1 MRSINLLLSV
11 AILFVSQ
18 VCLGQDQLQTGKDVA
33 VTQTTAGQV
42 RGHIRNGI
50 YTYKGIPYATAKR
63 FEAPQKMEPWSA
75 IRSSMTWG
83 PVAPLQ
89 RPTTSVSDEIEFVF
103 DHDWGYTSEDCLVLN
118 VWTPNIKDERKRPV
132 MFWIH
137 GGGFAAGS
145 SQELPSYHGEN
156 LAKKGDVVVVS
167 INHRLNILGFLD
179 LSAYGEKYKTS
190 ANNSIL
196 DMRLA
201 LEWVRDNIENFGGD
215 PNNVTIF
222 GQSGG
227 GAKVNTLMAM
237 PSAKGLFHKAIN
249 QSGAFRSNIL
259 EKPITQEI
267 GAEVLKVLEIAP
279 GQIDDIQSIP
289 YMELVAAG
297 NKALETVSNQMKE
310 RDQPVQGFGLGWGPS
325 VDGQLLPY
333 QVYAEE
339 ALALSI
345 DIPLLIGTTK
355 TEFMPS
361 LSTGMTHASEK
372 EVMDWLKKQ
381 YGEKTDAYVKAAK
394 TAYPNYKMPSDLMDI
409 DLRFRP
415 GAIYQANIKSSQEGG
430 ASVYSY
436 LFNWHSPVMDGKYK
450 ALHCMELAF
459 VFDNIDRCEN
469 MTGATRS
476 AHGLAHKVSQA
487 WINFARFGNPNHED
501 LPRWPAYTEA
511 NGTNMFFDNICSI
524 RSHHDKELMEL
535 VSER

>member
-1 MRSINLLLSV
+1 MRSINLLLGI
-11 AILFVSQ
+11 AILFASQ
-18 VCLGQDQLQTGKDVA
+18 ICLGQDGLQTGKAVA
-33 VTQTTAGQV
+33 VTETTAGQV
-42 RGHIRNGI
+42 RGFIRNDI
-50 YTYKGIPYATAKR
+50 FTYKGIPYASAKR
-63 FEAPQKMEPWSA
+63 FEAPKKMEPWPA
-75 IRSSMTWG
+75 IRSSLTWG
-83 PVAPLQ
+83 PVSPLE
-89 RPTTSVSDEIEFVF
+89 RPTTSVFDEIEFVF

-118 VWTPNIKDERKRPV
+118 VWTPGINDGRKRPV

-137 GGGFAAGS
+137 GGGFTAGS

-167 INHRLNILGFLD
+167 INHRLNVLGFLD

-237 PSAKGLFHKAIN
+237 PSAAGLFHKAIN
-249 QSGAFRSNIL
+249 QSGAFRTNIQ

-267 GAEVLKVLEIAP
+267 GAEVLKELAISP
-279 GQIDDIQSIP
+279 DQIDKIQAIP
-289 YMELVAAG
+289 YSELAAAG
-297 NKALETVSNQMKE
+297 MKALETVSNRMKE
-310 RDQPVQGFGLGWGPS
+310 RGQAIGGFGLNWGPS

-333 QVYAEE
+333 QMYSEE
-339 ALALSI
+339 ALALSK

-361 LSTGMTHASEK
+361 LASGMTDASEA
-372 EVMDWLKKQ
+372 EVLGWLEKQ
-381 YGEKTDAYVKAAK
+381 FGDKTKAYVEAAK
-394 TAYPNYKMPSDLMDI
+394 KAYPNYKMPSDLMDI
-409 DLRFRP
+409 DIRFRP
-415 GAIYQANIKSSQEGG
+415 GAIYQANIKSGVAGG
-430 ASVYSY
+430 APVYSY

-469 MTGATRS
+469 MSGGSRS

-487 WINFARFGNPNHED
+487 WINFARHGNPNHDD
-501 LPRWPAYTEA
+501 LPNWPAYTEA
-511 NGTNMFFDNICSI
+511 NGSNMFFDNTCSV
-524 RSHHDKELMEL
+524 RNHHDKELMEL
-535 VSER
+535 VTNK